1 MGGGGRKRKRS
12 TQLSKGDAKAYNTER
27 RHLPIRKPRRK
38 LFNRCHTV
46 QVESCV
52 RACTYIRTKVCWRP
66 HYRLPEVVLPNY
78 SCKSKVA
85 QLGLWER
92 TAGGKQH
99 VLGLQVTMDHILGV
113 EVAEGCQ
120 NLREKRRG
128 EERRLDY
135 NPLRHFYP
143 PRGVNQE
150 GSNLYVSMYVSTYLV
165 HKELCESFGEFT
177 VWTAQDELQ
186 HVAMHLLHDN
196 VDLDTRGLGGREG
209 GTK

>member
-1 MGGGGRKRKRS
+1 MGGGGRKRKKS

-38 LFNRCHTV
+38 LFNHCHTV

-52 RACTYIRTKVCWRP
+52 RACTYIRTKVRWRP

-99 VLGLQVTMDHILGV
+99 ILGLQITMDHILGV

-128 EERRLDY
+128 EEARLQDSEAG
-135 NPLRHFYP
+135 L
-143 PRGVNQE
+143 
-150 GSNLYVSMYVSTYLV
+150 STSRCEPGRLKLV
-165 HKELCESFGEFT
+165 HKYVRTWYTKNFVSRS
-177 VWTAQDELQ
+177 VS
-186 HVAMHLLHDN
+186 LLS
-196 VDLDTRGLGGREG
+196 GLLKMSSNMSPCIFSM
-209 GTK
+209 TT